1 VSPFGF
7 GEFFGRNGRGIA
19 AGMRL
24 VNVWWLVR
32 SRRLL
37 SARTIVDLKEVVS

>member
-1 VSPFGF
+1 VSPFGCIELF
-7 GEFFGRNGRGIA
+7 GLNGRGI